1 MAYSHQGNG
10 GHIRV
15 MLASSSLLMLMGA
28 ASGPVSLRVGPGA
41 AHMSVQ
47 AAIDALPASGGEI
60 RIAPGT
66 YREKLTIAKPHV
78 TLRGTGRDAAAVV
91 LVYGDSAKSVGGTVR
106 SATLTGTADDLR
118 LLHLTVA
125 NDWHR
130 DAAHPRSQA
139 VALAVTGDR
148 MVGDDIRLLGAQD
161 TLFAGK
167 GPNKRMARQY
177 FSNCHI
183 EGDIDFIFGDAKAY
197 FRRCRIHALAHES
210 VMYTAQSRLTPGEDS
225 AYVFD
230 RCRLT
235 ADPGARMISLGRAWR
250 PYATVIYLNTRMD
263 APVLPEGW
271 TEWTPGKTDTLRTAT
286 YAEYRSTGRGANPA
300 TRTPFSHQLT
310 PDQAARWS
318 LSVFFQGD
326 TAWLPRS
333 ARSS

>member
-1 MAYSHQGNG
+1 
-10 GHIRV
+10 
-15 MLASSSLLMLMGA
+15 MLMSA
-28 ASGPVSLRVGPGA
+28 APEPVTLRVGSGA
-41 AHMSVQ
+41 AYTSVQ
-47 AAIDALPASGGEI
+47 AAIDALPAGGGEI

-66 YREKLTIAKPHV
+66 YREKLTIARPHV
-78 TLRGTGRDAAAVV
+78 TLRGSGRDAAAVV

-106 SATLTGTADDLR
+106 SATLTGTGDDLR
-118 LLHLTVA
+118 LFHLTVA

-130 DAAHPRSQA
+130 NAANPRSQA

-148 MVGDDIRLLGAQD
+148 LVGDDIRLLGAQD

-167 GPNKRMARQY
+167 GPGKRMARQY

-183 EGDIDFIFGDAKAY
+183 EGDVDFIFGDAKAY
-197 FRRCRIHALAHES
+197 FHRCRIHALAHDS
-210 VMYTAQSRLTPGEDS
+210 VMYTAQSKLTPEEDS

-286 YAEYRSTGRGANPA
+286 YAEYRSTGRGASPA

-318 LSVFFQGD
+318 VSAFFQGD
-326 TAWLPRS
+326 TSWLPRS